1 MTAALAIGPG
11 GGLDALPA
19 GAALLWVPITILA
32 LLAVWTLAGSSEV
45 PLHRLER
52 LLRIVLRASQW
63 HRDTKKA
70 TICLSNSSTNT
81 VDGAL
86 TTPAHGAHR
95 RHPAWSGLPCASGI
109 THPARLRVTLLA
121 QRYSVP
127 SPAV

>member
-63 HRDTKKA
+63 HRDTKKSDD
-70 TICLSNSSTNT
+70 CLS
-81 VDGAL
+81 VL
-86 TTPAHGAHR
+86 
-95 RHPAWSGLPCASGI
+95 
-109 THPARLRVTLLA
+109 
-121 QRYSVP
+121 
-127 SPAV
+127 